1 MVPSTDNC
9 MSTIPRASAAGRRSI
24 TISLTFCAVLLG
36 LAGCA
41 SRPPNPNPRAATPL
55 STVPVDLPRYMG
67 RWYVIAN
74 IPYFAERDF
83 VGSRAEWK
91 RRADGRI
98 DDAFVGKKGGF
109 DGPEKRY
116 QFVDTVKEGS
126 GGGAWRVR
134 LFWPIYVSQ
143 LTLYVDPDYRYTLI
157 GYPDKSL
164 GWIFSR
170 EPDMD
175 DATYHALLARFDAMG
190 YDTSQFRR
198 VPQKPD
204 QIGQPGFASPGRRD

>member
-1 MVPSTDNC
+1 
-9 MSTIPRASAAGRRSI
+9 MSLIAA
-24 TISLTFCAVLLG
+24 AVCLG
-36 LAGCA
+36 FAGCTSQPA
-41 SRPPNPNPRAATPL
+41 NPNPRAAVPL
-55 STVPVDLPRYMG
+55 STVAVDLPRYMG

-74 IPYFAERDF
+74 IPYFAERGF

-91 RRADGRI
+91 LRSDGRI
-98 DDAFVGKKGGF
+98 DDAFVGRKGGF

-116 QFVDTVKEGS
+116 QFLDRVKEGS

-175 DATYHALLARFDAMG
+175 DATYRALLARFHAMG

-198 VPQKPD
+198 IPQKPD
-204 QIGQPGFASPGRRD
+204 QIGQPGFASPGSHD